1 MTANGKA
8 AEAAMRAT
16 LDAVLARAT
25 RAGAAAADA
34 VMVESTAFAAG
45 IRLGEIEKL
54 TDARERRLGLRVFA
68 GASVAIAAT
77 ADLSPAGLERFADD
91 TVALARVTAPD
102 ALAGLPER
110 AALATDAPDL
120 DLYDPSATAPN
131 PDHALAQARAAE
143 NAALAVDSRLS
154 NSEGAEFS
162 QDAST
167 IAYASTLGFA
177 GSYRRSTFHLGVEP
191 VATTAEGTM
200 QRDFWYTRARHLAR
214 LEDPIAIGKRA
225 ADRTLR
231 RLGAR
236 RVKTQEA
243 PVVFES
249 TVAVSLL
256 GHLAGAVT
264 GQSLYRGT
272 SFLLGRLGDTIA
284 APLMTVVDDG
294 RLPRGHGS
302 RPFDAEGLP
311 TRRTV
316 VVERG
321 KLTSYLLDTYS
332 AKRLDLAST
341 GNAAR
346 AIGDAPSA
354 SPTNFYLEAGTH
366 SPEQIIGSIERGLLV
381 TELIGFGVNPVTG
394 DYSRGAAG
402 LWIEHGEVVHPVEE
416 ITIAGNLLD
425 MFRDIEMVGNDLEFR
440 GSMAAPTIKIR
451 SMTIAGA

>member
-1 MTANGKA
+1 MST
-8 AEAAMRAT
+8 RADAGVMEDT
-16 LDAVLARAT
+16 LRTVLAHAT
-25 RAGAAAADA
+25 HAGAASADA

-77 ADLSPAGLERFADD
+77 ADLSSAGLERFAAD

-102 ALAGLPER
+102 PLAGLPDA
-110 AALATDAPDL
+110 AALATDRPDL
-120 DLYDPSATAPN
+120 DLYDPAADAPN

-143 NAALAVDSRLS
+143 GAALAVDPRLS

-177 GSYRRSTFHLGVEP
+177 GSYRRSSFHLGVEP
-191 VATTAEGTM
+191 VATHEGAM
-200 QRDFWYTRARHLAR
+200 QRDFWYARARHLAR
-214 LEDPIAIGKRA
+214 LEDPVAIGTRA
-225 ADRTLR
+225 AARTLR

-243 PVVFES
+243 PVIFES

-284 APLMTVVDDG
+284 APSLTVVDDG
-294 RLPRGHGS
+294 RMPRGHGS

-321 KLTSYLLDTYS
+321 VLKSYLLDTYS
-332 AKRLDLAST
+332 AKRLSLAPT

-346 AIGDAPSA
+346 AIGDAPSS

-366 SPEQIIGSIERGLLV
+366 TPEEIIASVERGLLV
-381 TELIGFGVNPVTG
+381 TELIGFGVNAVTG

-402 LWIEHGEVVHPVEE
+402 LWIEHGEIVHPVEE

-425 MFRDIEMVGNDLEFR
+425 MFRDVAMVGNDLEFR
-440 GSMAAPTIKIR
+440 GSMAAPTLKIGH
-451 SMTIAGA
+451 MTIAGA

>member
-1 MTANGKA
+1 M
-8 AEAAMRAT
+8 EAT
-16 LDAVLARAT
+16 LRRVLEHAT

-45 IRLGEIEKL
+45 VRLGEIEKL

-68 GASVAIAAT
+68 GSSSAIAAT
-77 ADLSPAGLERFADD
+77 ADLSSSGLERFAAD
-91 TVALARVTAPD
+91 TVALARVTAGDP
-102 ALAGLPER
+102 LAGLPD
-110 AALATDAPDL
+110 ASALASDAPDL
-120 DLYDPSATAPN
+120 DLYDAAAAAPN

-143 NAALAVDSRLS
+143 GAALAVDARLS

-177 GSYRRSTFHLGVEP
+177 GSYRRSSFHLGVEP
-191 VATTAEGTM
+191 VATADGAM
-200 QRDFWYTRARHLAR
+200 QRDFWYARSRHLAR
-214 LEDPIAIGKRA
+214 LDDPVAIGKRA
-225 ADRTLR
+225 AERTLR
-231 RLGAR
+231 RLGAK

-243 PVVFES
+243 PVIFES

-284 APLMTVVDDG
+284 APSMTVIDDG
-294 RLPRGHGS
+294 RLPQGHGS

-321 KLTSYLLDTYS
+321 VLKSYLLDTYS
-332 AKRLDLAST
+332 AKRLELTST

-346 AIGDAPSA
+346 AIGDSPSA
-354 SPTNFYLEAGTH
+354 SPTNFYLEAGPHT
-366 SPEQIIGSIERGLLV
+366 PEEIIASIERGLLV
-381 TELIGFGVNPVTG
+381 TELIGFGVNAVTG

-425 MFRDIEMVGNDLEFR
+425 MFRDIEMIGNDLEFR
-440 GSMAAPTIKIR
+440 GSMAAPMLKVGH
-451 SMTIAGA
+451 MTIAGS

>member
-1 MTANGKA
+1 VTANGAGAA
-8 AEAAMRAT
+8 AEMRQT
-16 LDAVLARAT
+16 LESVLARAT

-54 TDARERRLGLRVFA
+54 TDARERRVGLRVFA

-102 ALAGLPER
+102 PLAGLPEPS
-110 AALATDAPDL
+110 ALATDTPDL
-120 DLYDPSATAPN
+120 DLYDPAASAPN

-143 NAALAVDSRLS
+143 HAALAVDPRLS

-191 VATTAEGTM
+191 VATADGAM

-214 LEDPIAIGKRA
+214 LEDPVAIGRHA
-225 ADRTLR
+225 AARTLR
-231 RLGAR
+231 RLGGR

-284 APLMTVVDDG
+284 SPLMTVVDDG
-294 RLPRGHGS
+294 RMPRGHGS

-311 TRRTV
+311 TRRTA

-321 KLTSYLLDTYS
+321 VLASYLLDTYS
-332 AKRLDLAST
+332 AKRLKLAST

-354 SPTNFYLEAGTH
+354 SPTNFFLAAGADT
-366 SPEQIIGSIERGLLV
+366 PDAIIASIERGLFV

-402 LWIEHGEVVHPVEE
+402 LWIEHGEIVHPVEE

>member
-1 MTANGKA
+1 M
-8 AEAAMRAT
+8 EAT
-16 LDAVLARAT
+16 LRTVLEQAT

-68 GASVAIAAT
+68 GTSAAIAAT
-77 ADLSPAGLERFADD
+77 ADLSPSGLERFAAD
-91 TVALARVTAPD
+91 TVALARVTAGDP
-102 ALAGLPER
+102 LAGLPDPT
-110 AALATDAPDL
+110 ALASDVPDL
-120 DLYDPSATAPN
+120 DLYDPTAEAPN

-143 NAALAVDSRLS
+143 GAALAVDPRLS

-177 GSYRRSTFHLGVEP
+177 GSYRRSSFHLGVEP
-191 VATTAEGTM
+191 VATADGSM
-200 QRDFWYTRARHLAR
+200 QRDFWYARSRHLAR
-214 LEDPIAIGKRA
+214 LDDPVAIGKRA
-225 ADRTLR
+225 AERTLR
-231 RLGAR
+231 RLGGR

-243 PVVFES
+243 PVIFES

-284 APLMTVVDDG
+284 APCMTVVDDG

-311 TRRTV
+311 TRRTT

-321 KLTSYLLDTYS
+321 VLRSYLLDTYS
-332 AKRLDLAST
+332 AKRLALAST

-346 AIGDAPSA
+346 AIGDSPSA
-354 SPTNFYLEAGTH
+354 SPTNFYLEAGPH
-366 SPEQIIGSIERGLLV
+366 SPEAIIASVERGLLV
-381 TELIGFGVNPVTG
+381 TELIGFGVNAVTG

-402 LWIEHGEVVHPVEE
+402 LWIEHGEIAYPVEE

-440 GSMAAPTIKIR
+440 GSMAAPMIKIGR
-451 SMTIAGA
+451 MTVAGS

>member
-1 MTANGKA
+1 M
-8 AEAAMRAT
+8 EAT
-16 LDAVLARAT
+16 LRRVLEHAT

-45 IRLGEIEKL
+45 VRLGEIEKL

-68 GASVAIAAT
+68 GSSSAIAAT
-77 ADLSPAGLERFADD
+77 ADLSSSGLERFAAD
-91 TVALARVTAPD
+91 TVALARVTAGDP
-102 ALAGLPER
+102 LAGLPD
-110 AALATDAPDL
+110 ASALASDAPDL
-120 DLYDPSATAPN
+120 DLYDAAAAAPN

-143 NAALAVDSRLS
+143 GAALAVDARLS

-177 GSYRRSTFHLGVEP
+177 GSYRRSSFHLGVEP
-191 VATTAEGTM
+191 VATADGAK
-200 QRDFWYTRARHLAR
+200 QRDFWYARSRHLAR
-214 LEDPIAIGKRA
+214 LDDPVAIGKRA
-225 ADRTLR
+225 AERTLR
-231 RLGAR
+231 RLGAK

-243 PVVFES
+243 PVIFES

-284 APLMTVVDDG
+284 APSMTVIDDG
-294 RLPRGHGS
+294 RLPQGHGS

-321 KLTSYLLDTYS
+321 VLKSYLLDTYS
-332 AKRLDLAST
+332 AKRLELTST

-346 AIGDAPSA
+346 AIGDSPSA
-354 SPTNFYLEAGTH
+354 SPTNFYLEAGPHT
-366 SPEQIIGSIERGLLV
+366 PEEIIASIERGLLV
-381 TELIGFGVNPVTG
+381 TELIGFGVNAVTG

-425 MFRDIEMVGNDLEFR
+425 MFRDIEMIGNDLEFR
-440 GSMAAPTIKIR
+440 GSMAAPMLKVGH
-451 SMTIAGA
+451 MTIAGS

>member
-1 MTANGKA
+1 M
-8 AEAAMRAT
+8 EAMLR
-16 LDAVLARAT
+16 AVLDHAT
-25 RAGAAAADA
+25 RAGAASADA
-34 VMVESTAFAAG
+34 VLVESSAFAAG

-68 GASVAIAAT
+68 GPSVAIAAT
-77 ADLSPAGLERFADD
+77 ADLSPAGLVRFAAD
-91 TVALARVTAPD
+91 TVGLARVTAPD
-102 ALAGLPER
+102 ALAGLPDR

-120 DLYDPSATAPN
+120 DLYDPAADAPN
-131 PDHALAQARAAE
+131 PDQALAQARAAE
-143 NAALAVDSRLS
+143 GAALAADPRLS

-177 GSYRRSTFHLGVEP
+177 GSYRRSSFHLGVEP
-191 VATTAEGTM
+191 VATENGAM
-200 QRDFWYTRARHLAR
+200 QRDFWYARARHLAH
-214 LEDPIAIGKRA
+214 LDDPVEVGKRA
-225 ADRTLR
+225 AVRTLR

-243 PVVFES
+243 PVIFES

-284 APLMTVVDDG
+284 APSMTVVDDG
-294 RLPRGHGS
+294 RMARGHGS

-316 VVERG
+316 VVEHG
-321 KLTSYLLDTYS
+321 VLKSYLLDTYS
-332 AKRLDLAST
+332 AKRLELAST

-346 AIGDAPSA
+346 SIGDAPSA
-354 SPTNFYLEAGTH
+354 APTNFYLEAGPHT
-366 SPEQIIGSIERGLLV
+366 PDAIIASVERGLLV
-381 TELIGFGVNPVTG
+381 TELIGFGVNAVTG

-402 LWIEHGEVVHPVEE
+402 LWIEHGEIVHPVEE

-425 MFRDIEMVGNDLEFR
+425 MYRDIEMIGNDLEFR
-440 GSMAAPTIKIR
+440 GSMAAPMLKIGH
-451 SMTIAGA
+451 MTIAGS

>member
-1 MTANGKA
+1 MSTRADGKVM
-8 AEAAMRAT
+8 EET
-16 LDAVLARAT
+16 LRTVLAHAT
-25 RAGAAAADA
+25 RAGAAGADA
-34 VMVESTAFAAG
+34 VMVESSAFAAG

-77 ADLSPAGLERFADD
+77 ADLSPAGLEHFAAD
-91 TVALARVTAPD
+91 TVGLARVTAPD
-102 ALAGLPER
+102 PRAGLPE
-110 AALATDAPDL
+110 ASALATDAPDL
-120 DLYDPSATAPN
+120 DLYDPAADAPN

-143 NAALAVDSRLS
+143 GAALAVDPRLS

-177 GSYRRSTFHLGVEP
+177 GSYRRSSFHLGVEP
-191 VATTAEGTM
+191 VASHDGAM
-200 QRDFWYTRARHLAR
+200 QRDFWYARSRHLAR
-214 LEDPIAIGKRA
+214 LEDPVAIGQRA
-225 ADRTLR
+225 AARTLR

-284 APLMTVVDDG
+284 APCMTVVDDG
-294 RLPRGHGS
+294 RIPRGHGS

-321 KLTSYLLDTYS
+321 TLTSYLLDTYS
-332 AKRLDLAST
+332 AKRLSLAST

-354 SPTNFYLEAGTH
+354 SPTNFYLEAGSH
-366 SPEQIIGSIERGLLV
+366 SPEEIIASIDRGLLV
-381 TELIGFGVNPVTG
+381 TELIGFGVNSVTG

-402 LWIEHGEVVHPVEE
+402 LWIEHGEIVHPVEE

-425 MFRDIEMVGNDLEFR
+425 MFRDVEMVGNDLEFR
-440 GSMAAPTIKIR
+440 GAMAAPTVKIGH
-451 SMTIAGA
+451 MTIAGA

>member
-1 MTANGKA
+1 M
-8 AEAAMRAT
+8 EAT
-16 LDAVLARAT
+16 LRTVLDHAT
-25 RAGAAAADA
+25 RAGAATADA
-34 VMVESTAFAAG
+34 VLVESSAFAAG

-77 ADLSPAGLERFADD
+77 ADLSPSGLSRFAAD
-91 TVALARVTAPD
+91 TVGLARVTAADP
-102 ALAGLPER
+102 LAGLPDPR
-110 AALATDAPDL
+110 ALATDAPDL
-120 DLYDPSATAPN
+120 DLYDAAADAPN

-143 NAALAVDSRLS
+143 GAALAVDPRLS

-177 GSYRRSTFHLGVEP
+177 GSYRRSSFHLGVEP
-191 VATTAEGTM
+191 VATHEGAM
-200 QRDFWYTRARHLAR
+200 QRDFWYARARHLAR
-214 LEDPIAIGKRA
+214 LDDPVAIGRRA
-225 ADRTLR
+225 AERTLR

-243 PVVFES
+243 PVIFES

-272 SFLLGRLGDTIA
+272 SFLIGRLGDTIA
-284 APLMTVVDDG
+284 APCMTVVDDG
-294 RLPRGHGS
+294 RMARGHGS

-321 KLTSYLLDTYS
+321 VLTSYLLDTYS
-332 AKRLDLAST
+332 AKRLELAST

-346 AIGDAPSA
+346 SIGDAPGA
-354 SPTNFYLEAGTH
+354 APTNFYLEAGPHT
-366 SPEQIIGSIERGLLV
+366 PESIIASVERGLLV
-381 TELIGFGVNPVTG
+381 TELIGFGVNSVTG

-402 LWIEHGEVVHPVEE
+402 LWIEHGEIVHPVEE

-425 MFRDIEMVGNDLEFR
+425 MFRDIEMVGSDLEFR
-440 GSMAAPTIKIR
+440 GSMAAPMIKIGH
-451 SMTIAGA
+451 MTIAGA

>member
-1 MTANGKA
+1 MET
-8 AEAAMRAT
+8 T
-16 LDAVLARAT
+16 LRTVLDHAT

-34 VMVESTAFAAG
+34 VMVESSAFTAG
-45 IRLGEIEKL
+45 VRLGEIEKL
-54 TDARERRLGLRVFA
+54 TDARERRLGLRVFS

-77 ADLSPAGLERFADD
+77 ADLSPGGLERFASD
-91 TVALARVTAPD
+91 TVALARVTASDP
-102 ALAGLPER
+102 LAGLPDP
-110 AALATDAPDL
+110 ALLATDAPDL
-120 DLYDPSATAPN
+120 DLYDAAADAPN

-143 NAALAVDSRLS
+143 SAALAVDVRLS

-167 IAYASTLGFA
+167 VAFASTLGFA
-177 GSYRRSTFHLGVEP
+177 GSYRRSSFHLGVEP
-191 VATTAEGTM
+191 VATHDGAM
-200 QRDFWYTRARHLAR
+200 QRDFWYARARHLAR
-214 LEDPIAIGKRA
+214 LDDPVTIGKRA
-225 ADRTLR
+225 AERTLR

-243 PVVFES
+243 PVIFES

-284 APLMTVVDDG
+284 ASSMTVVDDG
-294 RLPRGHGS
+294 RMLRGHGS
-302 RPFDAEGLP
+302 RPFDGEGLP

-321 KLTSYLLDTYS
+321 VLKSYLLDTYA
-332 AKRLDLAST
+332 AKRLSLAST

-346 AIGDAPSA
+346 SIGDAPTA
-354 SPTNFYLEAGTH
+354 SPTNFYLEAGPH
-366 SPEQIIGSIERGLLV
+366 SPDAIIASVERGLLV
-381 TELIGFGVNPVTG
+381 TELIGFGVNAVTG

-402 LWIEHGEVVHPVEE
+402 LWIEHGEIVHPVEE

-425 MFRDIEMVGNDLEFR
+425 MLRDVEMVGNDLEFR
-440 GSMAAPTIKIR
+440 GSMAAPMLKIGH
-451 SMTIAGA
+451 MTIAGA

>member
-1 MTANGKA
+1 MTARTSD
-8 AEAAMRAT
+8 AEGTLRAV
-16 LDAVLARAT
+16 LDAAS

-34 VMVESTAFAAG
+34 VMVESSAFAAG
-45 IRLGEIEKL
+45 VRLGAIEKL

-77 ADLSPAGLERFADD
+77 ADLSRDGLASFAAD

-102 ALAGLPER
+102 PLAGLPD
-110 AALATDAPDL
+110 AGALAQDRPDL
-120 DLYDPSATAPN
+120 DLYDDAAAAPN

-143 NAALAVDSRLS
+143 GAALAVDPRLS

-177 GSYRRSTFHLGVEP
+177 GSYRRSSFHLGVEP
-191 VATTAEGTM
+191 VATHEGTM
-200 QRDFWYTRARHLAR
+200 QRDFWYARARHLAR
-214 LEDPIAIGKRA
+214 LDDPAAIGRRA
-225 ADRTLR
+225 AERTLR

-243 PVVFES
+243 PVIFES

-264 GQSLYRGT
+264 GASLYRGT
-272 SFLLGRLGDTIA
+272 SFLLGRLGDAIA
-284 APLMTVVDDG
+284 APSMTVVDDG
-294 RLPRGHGS
+294 RMPRGHGS

-316 VVERG
+316 VVDRG
-321 KLTSYLLDTYS
+321 VLASYLLDSY
-332 AKRLDLAST
+332 AARRLNLAST

-354 SPTNFYLEAGTH
+354 SPTNFYLEAGPHT
-366 SPEQIIGSIERGLLV
+366 PEQIIASVERGLLV
-381 TELIGFGVNPVTG
+381 TELIGFGVNAVTG

-402 LWIEHGEVVHPVEE
+402 LWIEHGEIVHPVEE

-425 MFRDIEMVGNDLEFR
+425 MFRDVEMIGNDLEFR
-440 GSMAAPTIKIR
+440 GSIASPMLKI
-451 SMTIAGA
+451 SHMTIAGA

>member
-1 MTANGKA
+1 MSSSS
-8 AEAAMRAT
+8 AAMEST
-16 LDAVLARAT
+16 LAAVLDRAA
-25 RAGAAAADA
+25 RAGAVAADA
-34 VMVESTAFAAG
+34 VMVESSAFAAG
-45 IRLGEIEKL
+45 VRLGEIEKL
-54 TDARERRLGLRVFA
+54 TDARERRLGLRVFV
-68 GASVAIAAT
+68 GSSSAIAAT
-77 ADLSPAGLERFADD
+77 ADLSPAGLERFAAD
-91 TVALARVTAPD
+91 TVALARVTAADPV
-102 ALAGLPER
+102 AGLPDR
-110 AALATDAPDL
+110 TALATDRPDL
-120 DLYDPSATAPN
+120 DLWDEAATAPN
-131 PDHALAQARAAE
+131 PDDALAKARTAE
-143 NAALAVDSRLS
+143 GAALAVDPRLS

-167 IAYASTLGFA
+167 IAYASSLGFA
-177 GSYRRSTFHLGVEP
+177 GSYRRSSFHLGVEP
-191 VATTAEGTM
+191 VATADGGM
-200 QRDFWYTRARHLAR
+200 QRDFWYARSRHLAA
-214 LEDPIAIGKRA
+214 LEDPTAIGKRA
-225 ADRTLR
+225 AARTLR

-243 PVVFES
+243 PVIFES

-284 APLMTVVDDG
+284 SPLMTVVDDG
-294 RLPRGHGS
+294 RMARGHGS

-311 TRRTV
+311 TRRNV
-316 VVERG
+316 VVDRG
-321 KLTSYLLDTYS
+321 VLKSYLLDSYS
-332 AKRLDLAST
+332 ARRLELTST

-346 AIGDAPSA
+346 SIGDSPSA

-366 SPEQIIGSIERGLLV
+366 TPEEIIASVERGLLV

-440 GSMAAPTIKIR
+440 GAMAAPTLKIR
-451 SMTIAGA
+451 TLTIAGA